1 MWKDNQ
7 GKARSSLRLLG
18 CREMAKRLYVMLKEK
33 DPKAIMVQHNSGGV
47 VMPINAFS
55 EMTVTGEEFTQD
67 VFRDGNYYRIYPL
80 DIFRMECIPQ
90 PWGMVTCVMPEFVRA
105 VEIWDPAREKGWVKQ
120 PENLKALWHLM
131 GLAIVHDSALQG
143 DNRIVQ
149 IMDIVTLV
157 KKRLGWS
164 DTTKFY
170 PYWKPEKSIFV
181 KQTPTDENTI
191 VSGYLAE
198 KGILL
203 VPMNN
208 TDQDTEMTI
217 QIKPNRF
224 GRDFVF
230 TDERTKETFKTENGL
245 LKLNVSARQPRLL
258 VWEKSSKSTSLVT
271 H

>member
-7 GKARSSLRLLG
+7 GNARGSMRLLG
-18 CREMAKRLYVMLKEK
+18 CREMAKRIYVMLKEK
-33 DPKAIMVQHNSGGV
+33 DPEAIMVQHNSGGV
-47 VMPINAFS
+47 VMPVNAFS

-131 GLAIVHDSALQG
+131 GLAIIHDSALQG

-149 IMDIVTLV
+149 VMDIVTLV

-164 DTTKFY
+164 DETEFY
-170 PYWKPEKSIFV
+170 PYWNPEKSIFV
-181 KQTPTDENTI
+181 KQTPADENTI

-217 QIKPNRF
+217 QIKPNRY

-245 LKLNVSARQPRLL
+245 LKLNVPARQPRLL
-258 VWEKSSKSTSLVT
+258 VWEKKQ
-271 H
+271 